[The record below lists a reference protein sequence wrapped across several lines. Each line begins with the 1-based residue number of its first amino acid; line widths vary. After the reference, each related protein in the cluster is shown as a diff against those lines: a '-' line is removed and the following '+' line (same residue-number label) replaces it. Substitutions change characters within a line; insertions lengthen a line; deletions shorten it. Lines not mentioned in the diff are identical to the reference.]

1 MIDTP
6 KSSGRLDL
14 LDALRGAAVLWMTAF
29 HFCFDLNQFHF
40 IEADFYHSPVWLVQ
54 RTCILS
60 LFLLCAGMGQ
70 AIALHRGQNM
80 RQFGR
85 RWLQIALCAVL
96 VSAGSA
102 LMFPKTW
109 IYFGV
114 LHGIAVMLVLCRLTA
129 PWGRWLWLAGCV
141 PIALGLGA
149 ASMHAAWPNAMA
161 VFDLKPLHFIG
172 LMSHKPFT
180 EDYVPILPWLGVMWW
195 GMALG
200 QLALSKGWLQWAPPQ
215 GSQKAVRPLAFI
227 GRWSLSWYM
236 LHQPI
241 LLGGLTLAAAVLR

>member
-1 MIDTP
+1 MNETINT
-6 KSSGRLDL
+6 SGRFER

-29 HFCFDLNQFHF
+29 HFCFDLNQFRF
-40 IEADFYHSPVWLVQ
+40 IQADFYHSPVWLVQ

-70 AIALHRGQNM
+70 AIALHAGQTW

-85 RWLQIALCAVL
+85 RWLQIAVCAGL

-102 LMFPKTW
+102 IMFPNSW

-114 LHGIAVMLVLCRLTA
+114 LHGMAVMLVLCRATA
-129 PWGRWLWLAGCV
+129 QWGQWLWLMGCV

-149 ASMHAAWPNAMA
+149 EQLHASLPALS
-161 VFDLKPLHFIG
+161 VFDGKALSVFGLVSRKPI
-172 LMSHKPFT
+172 T
-180 EDYVPILPWLGVMWW
+180 EDFVPVLPWLGVMWW

-200 QLALSKGWLQWAPPQ
+200 QLALSRGWLRVPPSPA
-215 GSQKAVRPLAFI
+215 GRLVMPRLAFI

-241 LLGGLTLAAAVLR
+241 LLGLLTGVAAVLR